1 MTANLPKEVAE
12 SADISAVTQ
21 LILRERESRDLQRW
35 DTLLQCYWP
44 DSLIRV
50 SWFKGNAEDF
60 VNGSRDMAKR
70 GVPAKHRLGPVL
82 VTMAGQ
88 RAVASLAAIID
99 LPVKLKGVE
108 ATLSAHARFL
118 YRAEKRD
125 GRWGIV
131 GFDAYYMRDEMTPAI
146 PGQVIPIDAKE
157 ISAFRPTYRM
167 LSYYL
172 KSQGFEID
180 SNLPGEDR
188 PDLVA
193 ALNREIF
200 DWVGLPIPT

>member
-1 MTANLPKEVAE
+1 MTSNLPKEVVE
-12 SADISAVTQ
+12 SADITAVMQ
-21 LILRERESRDLQRW
+21 VILRERESRDLQRW
-35 DTLLQCYWP
+35 NTMRECFWP

-50 SWFKGNAEDF
+50 SWFRGNSEAF
-60 VNGSRDMAKR
+60 VAGSMDMAKR
-70 GVPAKHRLGPVL
+70 GVPAKHRLGPIL
-82 VTMAGQ
+82 VTLAGD
-88 RAVASLAAIID
+88 RAVGSLAAIID

-118 YRAEKRD
+118 YRVERRN
-125 GRWGIV
+125 GQWRIV
-131 GFDAYYMRDEMTPAI
+131 GFDAYYMRDEVTPAI
-146 PGQVIPIDAKE
+146 PGQLVPINAKE
-157 ISAFRPTYRM
+157 VEAFRPTYRM

-188 PDLVA
+188 PELVA

-200 DWVGLPIPT
+200 GWAGLALPA